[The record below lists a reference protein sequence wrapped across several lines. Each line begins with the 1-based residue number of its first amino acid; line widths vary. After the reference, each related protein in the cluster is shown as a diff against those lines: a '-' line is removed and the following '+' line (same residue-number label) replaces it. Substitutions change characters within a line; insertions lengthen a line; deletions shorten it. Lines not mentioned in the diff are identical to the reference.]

1 MNVGTLEI
9 PAVAEEVVDAIRRGK
24 RFLMVP
30 HQHIDGDDLGCMIGL
45 ALALKQLNKEV
56 YLYSEDPVP
65 KRYRFLEGH
74 EMVTNVPPEG
84 KFSAV
89 FILECPDYGRLP
101 EHIRKVGP
109 KAYTNTIITLDHHT
123 DSPTQPRFIGNINW
137 VDASMSAL
145 GEMLSMVCFRLG
157 LELSSEAATALYTS
171 IVSDSQAF
179 RFGAVSPRTHL
190 IAAQLLSCAK
200 IDTNTVHF
208 NTILY
213 RTAEEEKVTALVKAS
228 RQYYRHNTIVV
239 AMLTKEMLAE
249 AGLQDDSEVQNLL
262 PDVNNQGAE
271 VFIQFKCLQEGVV
284 RVSLRSKDIPVVS
297 VAYKHNG
304 GGHDLACAMKFL
316 GKQNVEEIKAT
327 LVAEI
332 GEVLDQNACP

>member
-1 MNVGTLEI
+1 MEVGTLDI
-9 PAVAEEVVDAIRRGK
+9 PAVAEEVAEAIKSGE

-45 ALALKQLNKEV
+45 ALALKQLNKQV

-65 KRYRFLEGH
+65 ERFRFLEGH
-74 EMVTNVPPEG
+74 ELVTDQAPTG
-84 KFSAV
+84 TFSAV

-109 KAYTNTIITLDHHT
+109 KKYTNTIITLDHHT

-137 VDASMSAL
+137 VDPSMSAL
-145 GEMLSMVCFRLG
+145 GEMISLVCFHLG
-157 LELSSEAATALYTS
+157 LKLSNGAATALYTS

-179 RFGAVSPRTHL
+179 RFNSVSPRTHL
-190 IAAQLLSCAK
+190 IVAKLLSCAH

-208 NTILY
+208 NTILL
-213 RTAEEEKVTALVKAS
+213 RSIAENKVTDMVKAT
-228 RQYYRHNTIVV
+228 REYYRDNQIVV
-239 AMLTKEMLAE
+239 ATLTQDMLEA
-249 AGLQDDSEVQNLL
+249 AGLKDDNELQTLV
-262 PDVNNQGAE
+262 PDVNTAGAE
-271 VFIQFKCLQEGVV
+271 VFIQFKCLQEGVT
-284 RVSLRSKDIPVVS
+284 RVSLRSLMVPVVS

-332 GEVLDQNACP
+332 AELLNKAGK